1 MKDEKEERLPPFKE
15 IWTHVHMPKKYNDLD
30 TVTDWIKTIID
41 NVNGEERSIL
51 VVDDEQEVLS
61 SLKEILEHEGY
72 DVDTAT
78 NGIDALDKLS
88 RKSFSI
94 VLSDIRMPAM
104 DGIEFA
110 EILKNHPQLKRIPI
124 ILFSGYYDTFESC
137 ADYFLAK
144 PIESESLL
152 IVINKIFEKY
162 LTSKGKQKIG
172 VTRKRSKRFEVIS
185 IGKLT
190 DIFGL
195 KQLLDYIWVFQPKR
209 IPVFK
214 ISYDLDLS
222 LSQIRELLHIIEKQ
236 DIALIVEESPVLR
249 TLLKSEATYLGG
261 NPSRIFDSIENVKR
275 HFEN

>member
-1 MKDEKEERLPPFKE
+1 MKDEKEERLPPFKD
-15 IWTHVHMPKKYNDLD
+15 IWTHVPMPKKFNDLD

-41 NVNGEERSIL
+41 KVDGAEGRIL

-72 DVDTAT
+72 KVDTAT

-88 RKSFSI
+88 RKNFSI

-124 ILFSGYYDTFESC
+124 ILFSGYYDTFKSC

-152 IVINKIFEKY
+152 IVINK
-162 LTSKGKQKIG
+162 
-172 VTRKRSKRFEVIS
+172 
-185 IGKLT
+185 
-190 DIFGL
+190 
-195 KQLLDYIWVFQPKR
+195 LL
-209 IPVFK
+209 
-214 ISYDLDLS
+214 LS
-222 LSQIRELLHIIEKQ
+222 LVRSIFVSERSLFNSQAI
-236 DIALIVEESPVLR
+236 LR
-249 TLLKSEATYLGG
+249 C
-261 NPSRIFDSIENVKR
+261 
-275 HFEN
+275 